1 MLNLATAVFLAK
13 IFAGRFVAF
22 FAQEGLKFVASACP
36 LASDENMGRE
46 VEDDLFDSYAII
58 CFLIWVE
65 YCKWIGKMMFWLYI
79 ESIIKGK

>member
-1 MLNLATAVFLAK
+1 MRNTHRTRAIVIGMLNLATAVFLAK

-58 CFLIWVE
+58 CFLI
-65 YCKWIGKMMFWLYI
+65 
-79 ESIIKGK
+79 

>member
-1 MLNLATAVFLAK
+1 MRNTHLTRAILIGILNLATAVVLAK

-22 FAQEGLKFVASACP
+22 VAQEELKFVAASACP

-58 CFLIWVE
+58 CFLI
-65 YCKWIGKMMFWLYI
+65 
-79 ESIIKGK
+79 